1 MSCATGVPRIV
12 ACLFAVY
19 AFAEMIFA
27 LYHLYKVHTVQNRP
41 YESKNTP
48 EIRSALIYQILASDP
63 STSKSRPSPA
73 AQPQGCLSL
82 EVNVPYETQSVK
94 LGYDEADANTEDEKD
109 ETLTAPMSRQQGTMT
124 NEPKQ
129 LGCGPSDSSD
139 ARAVEFRK
147 RSRTW

>member
-41 YESKNTP
+41 YESKSTP
-48 EIRSALIYQILASDP
+48 EIRSALIHKILASDP

-73 AQPQGCLSL
+73 RSQSCSPL
-82 EVNVPYETQSVK
+82 EVNISYETQSVK

-129 LGCGPSDSSD
+129 LRCGPSDSSD